1 MSSHKYCK
9 SLSGNQFI
17 SLLKRKRER
26 RKEKRMEE
34 IVRKRKIGMKEE
46 NGVNEW
52 IKEIKERNQSIIQA
66 GMLNTMMDGL
76 FCSLADDIH

>member
-1 MSSHKYCK
+1 
-9 SLSGNQFI
+9 
-17 SLLKRKRER
+17 
-26 RKEKRMEE
+26 
-34 IVRKRKIGMKEE
+34 MKEE

-66 GMLNTMMDGL
+66 GILNTMMDGL